1 MLMKIRRSIQKV
13 VPSGERGFTL
23 LEVMASMVIFAT
35 GLLMMIP
42 MIVTSMKGNIF
53 ADMTT
58 RAAHHL
64 QAKIEEIKNT
74 HNWNSGSDCP
84 ETGMTRTWTIENAA
98 ANLKKITVQ
107 MNWYDQDSLQH
118 DNVVVTYESY
128 N

>member
-1 MLMKIRRSIQKV
+1 MLMKIRRLV
-13 VPSGERGFTL
+13 LNAVPSGERGFSL
-23 LEVMASMVIFAT
+23 LEVMSSMVIFAT

-58 RAAHHL
+58 RAAHHI

-74 HNWNSGSDCP
+74 HNWSSGSDYP
-84 ETGMTRTWTIENAA
+84 ETGMTRTWTVQDAA